1 MPRPAT
7 AVDESLESFTTPV
20 PATLNGRP
28 ELLVAGGDCLTNTGA
43 ALALEDAV
51 RVQQPRAKHQ
61 LAWRDT

>member
-1 MPRPAT
+1 VSAAARR
-7 AVDESLESFTTPV
+7 E
-20 PATLNGRP
+20 TLLRALFSGACR
-28 ELLVAGGDCLTNTGA
+28 ELGGA